1 MGTNNFCNCRNHN
14 GDNKILES
22 SNTTNPFLGTWIHW
36 PDYSWSYVPP
46 IDFRGNSNR
55 QWTAIVRF
63 CWRSNSD
70 VRGRVDERLHTR
82 FLPSSPASLSKRLL
96 VDIEYYSLGGS
107 MVPPYSICH
116 RLGLMFGSG
125 DSTIFDLIKNVCLA
139 RSNALKTLQFF
150 FFNESIFDVL
160 HL

>member
-1 MGTNNFCNCRNHN
+1 MHLLRLWYCQDIDRIPKNNLCTFLIFTMTISWVRIIFVIAGTTMV
-14 GDNKILES
+14 
-22 SNTTNPFLGTWIHW
+22 TTKFWNQAIPLIHFWLWIHW

-96 VDIEYYSLGGS
+96 VDIEYYSLGGLWFLHIPS
-107 MVPPYSICH
+107 AT
-116 RLGLMFGSG
+116 
-125 DSTIFDLIKNVCLA
+125 DSAWCLDQE
-139 RSNALKTLQFF
+139 T
-150 FFNESIFDVL
+150 VL
-160 HL
+160 FLT